1 MTTSPDLT
9 RRTLLAGTGAGV
21 GVVLLAACGS
31 GSDSGSGSGSNA
43 SDGGSDGGGSG
54 GVAAGED
61 LVALSTVPVGGAV
74 VVSIGSDPVVVCQP
88 TEGTAVAFSA
98 VCTHQGCTVQPGDGE
113 LDCPCHGS
121 RFDLATGAVLAGPA
135 EDPLPEIAVTVAN
148 GQVVTA

>member
-1 MTTSPDLT
+1 MATSPDLT
-9 RRTLLAGTGAGV
+9 RRTLLAGTGVGV
-21 GVVLLAACGS
+21 GAVLLAACGS
-31 GSDSGSGSGSNA
+31 GSDSGSDSAA
-43 SDGGSDGGGSG
+43 SDGAGDGGIT
-54 GVAAGED
+54 AGED

-135 EDPLPEIAVTVAN
+135 EDPLPEIAVTVSD

>member
-31 GSDSGSGSGSNA
+31 GSDSGGDSGSTA
-43 SDGGSDGGGSG
+43 DGGSGDGGSG
-54 GVAAGED
+54 GITAGED

>member
-1 MTTSPDLT
+1 MATSPDLT
-9 RRTLLAGTGAGV
+9 RRTLLAGTGVGV
-21 GVVLLAACGS
+21 GAVLLAACGS
-31 GSDSGSGSGSNA
+31 GSDSGSDSAA
-43 SDGGSDGGGSG
+43 SDGAGDGGITA
-54 GVAAGED
+54 VED

-121 RFDLATGAVLAGPA
+121 RFDLATGAVIAGPA
-135 EDPLPEIAVTVAN
+135 QEPLPEIAVTVAD

>member
-31 GSDSGSGSGSNA
+31 GGGSGST
-43 SDGGSDGGGSG
+43 SDGGGSG
-54 GVAAGED
+54 SDGGSGGITAGED

-74 VVSIGSDPVVVCQP
+74 VVSVGSDPVVVSQP

-121 RFDLATGAVLAGPA
+121 RFDLATGAVIAGPA
-135 EDPLPEIAVTVAN
+135 RNPLPEIAVTVEN

>member
-1 MTTSPDLT
+1 MTTAPDLT

-31 GSDSGSGSGSNA
+31 GSDSGSG
-43 SDGGSDGGGSG
+43 
-54 GVAAGED
+54 GVTAGED
-61 LVALSTVPVGGAV
+61 LVALSTVPVGGAI

-121 RFDLATGAVLAGPA
+121 RFDLATGAVIAGPA
-135 EDPLPEIAVTVAN
+135 QEPLPEIAVTVAD

>member
-21 GVVLLAACGS
+21 GVILLAACGS
-31 GSDSGSGSGSNA
+31 GGGSGST
-43 SDGGSDGGGSG
+43 SDGGGSG
-54 GVAAGED
+54 SGNGSGGITAGED

-74 VVSIGSDPVVVCQP
+74 VVSVGSDPVVVSQP

-121 RFDLATGAVLAGPA
+121 RFDLATGAVIAGPA
-135 EDPLPEIAVTVAN
+135 RDPLPEIAVTVEN

>member
-1 MTTSPDLT
+1 MTTAPDLT

-31 GSDSGSGSGSNA
+31 GSDSGSGSGSTA
-43 SDGGSDGGGSG
+43 ADGGSAGIT
-54 GVAAGED
+54 AGED

-121 RFDLATGAVLAGPA
+121 RFDLATGAVIAGPA
-135 EDPLPEIAVTVAN
+135 QEPLPEIAVTVAD

>member
-1 MTTSPDLT
+1 MATSPDLT
-9 RRTLLAGTGAGV
+9 RRTLLAGTGVGV
-21 GVVLLAACGS
+21 GAVLLAACGS
-31 GSDSGSGSGSNA
+31 GSDSGSDSAA
-43 SDGGSDGGGSG
+43 SDGAGDGGIT
-54 GVAAGED
+54 AGED

-88 TEGTAVAFSA
+88 TEGTAIAFSA

-135 EDPLPEIAVTVAN
+135 EDPLPEIAVTVSD